1 MEIYGRVDEHPR
13 WSREEKILARKA
25 FEGALGREFERLI
38 RKIKE
43 MASKIEQPSQLWDLE
58 YYLSQRR
65 KEIDQKY
72 DYRYSQLPMVFGLL
86 IREGKL
92 KEQELSGLGEDK
104 IEHIRKWARLVR

>member
-1 MEIYGRVDEHPR
+1 MESYDVHDRELR
-13 WSREEKILARKA
+13 WSREERMVARKT
-25 FEGALGREFERLI
+25 FEGALGREFERVI
-38 RKIKE
+38 GKVKE

-72 DYRYSQLPMVFGLL
+72 GYRYSQLPMVFGLL

-92 KEQELSGLGEDK
+92 KEEELQGLRDDK
-104 IEHIRKWARLVR
+104 LEHIRKWA